1 MKKIILLALT
11 VIFLIG
17 CNSIARKIN
26 GEKKAKKETVESL
39 KNHIEVID
47 IKIKIEDC
55 LFLKDEET
63 KKILSTYNKYYKSQN
78 YSKKTEQL
86 FLYLFNKEHKL
97 VDEDILGGCIL
108 DRPQTKENFYAELLK
123 QNAIIEGNFSLTQ
136 LNNSFLDSKGLP
148 INNPFEINK
157 PVLIVVW
164 AKFRG
169 NNHQVAFLNETQRTL
184 ITKNPDLQVFYLN
197 IDKVFFD

>member
-1 MKKIILLALT
+1 MKKIILT
-11 VIFLIG
+11 VLLITSFTA
-17 CNSIARKIN
+17 CNSLVRTIN

-39 KNHIEVID
+39 KKYVEDID
-47 IKIKIEDC
+47 IKIKIENC

-86 FLYLFNKEHKL
+86 FLYLFNKEHIL

-108 DRPQTKENFYAELLK
+108 DRPQTKENFYTELLK

-136 LNNSFLDSKGLP
+136 LNNSFLDSKGHQ